1 MTPEQ
6 LLAAEVI
13 AEERRRA
20 PLLVAEA
27 SLADAAR
34 CLRRAARLPTR
45 HRDEIIAL
53 CDLAELLGRQVLREA
68 AGT

>member
-6 LLAAEVI
+6 LLAAEAI
-13 AEERRRA
+13 AEERRA
-20 PLLVAEA
+20 PLLAAEA

-53 CDLAELLGRQVLREA
+53 CDLTELLGRQVLREA